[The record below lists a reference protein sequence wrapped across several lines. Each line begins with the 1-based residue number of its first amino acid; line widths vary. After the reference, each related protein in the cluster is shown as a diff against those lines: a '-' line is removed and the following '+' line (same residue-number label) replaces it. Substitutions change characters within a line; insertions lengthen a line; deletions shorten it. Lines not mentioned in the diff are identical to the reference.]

1 MDTMKKNYMKP
12 NMEIVEQEAS
22 QYLLAGSLNIYD
34 DLVIP
39 GDEALAP
46 GLDLSDLDDS
56 DF

>member
-1 MDTMKKNYMKP
+1 MKKNYMKP
-12 NMEIVEQEAS
+12 NMEIVELEAS